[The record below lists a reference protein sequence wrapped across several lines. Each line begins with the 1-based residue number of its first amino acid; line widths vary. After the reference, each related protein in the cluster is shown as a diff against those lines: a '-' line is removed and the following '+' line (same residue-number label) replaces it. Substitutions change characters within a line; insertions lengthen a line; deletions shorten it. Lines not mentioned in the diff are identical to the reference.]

1 MKNWYFHGQYK
12 VDDLGFNSF
21 DQSSSTIS
29 KEKILICSVKYR
41 NKMEKNVN
49 NKAVEPYLGPS

>member
-1 MKNWYFHGQYK
+1 MIWDLTPLTK
-12 VDDLGFNSF
+12 VAVQFQKKKYLYV
-21 DQSSSTIS
+21 QSSIET
-29 KEKILICSVKYR
+29 